1 MFSKSLHAVA
11 AVGALV
17 FMAGCTNDRVPA
29 EAALQA
35 AEQAVAAVRPEAE
48 QYASD
53 GLKAVDDELAFIKES
68 MQEKKYGA
76 AMSAAKDLTDKVKE
90 LEQAVTAKKD
100 ELSKGWG
107 PLADSITTMVGQL
120 ETRVAEL
127 SSSRR
132 LPAGMTKSQVSEAK
146 ASVQQLKDSWTQAA
160 ESFKGGKIAEA
171 MTVAA
176 SVKSKA
182 TELMKMLG
190 STGA

>member
-1 MFSKSLHAVA
+1 MFSKSLHTVA
-11 AVGALV
+11 AVGALM
-17 FMAGCTNDRVPA
+17 FLAGCANQRVPA

-35 AEQAVAAVRPEAE
+35 AEQAVATVRPEAE

-68 MQEKKYGA
+68 MDEKKYGA
-76 AMSAAKDLTDKVKE
+76 AMSAAKDLTAKVTK

-100 ELSKGWG
+100 ELTQGWG
-107 PLADSITTMVGQL
+107 PMADSLTTMVGQL
-120 ETRVAEL
+120 EARVAQL
-127 SSSRR
+127 ASSRR
-132 LPAGMTKSQVSEAK
+132 LPAGMTKGQVSEAQ

-160 ESFKGGKIAEA
+160 ESFKGGKLAEA
-171 MTVAA
+171 VTMAA

-182 TELMKMLG
+182 AELMNKLG